1 MTEYDDSK
9 LESDSN
15 IKRTTDGRGSLPVA
29 TGVRAIAEAVDAV
42 AEDAYWRNNYPK
54 SDYAEEHRSYKD
66 YRPAYKYGWE
76 ARARLG
82 DRPYAEIEA
91 ELENGWEKAKGECKL
106 AWTQAKRATSDA
118 WHRLERAV
126 H

>member
-1 MTEYDDSK
+1 MTEYDDSR

-15 IKRTTDGRGSLPVA
+15 IKQTTDVTGPTGGRAV
-29 TGVRAIAEAVDAV
+29 AEAVDSA

-54 SDYAEEHRSYKD
+54 SDYAEENRSYKD
-66 YRPAYKYGWE
+66 YRPAYEYGWTS
-76 ARARLG
+76 RARLG

-91 ELENGWEKAKGECKL
+91 ELENGWDKAKGDCKL

-118 WHRLERAV
+118 WHRLERAI

>member
-1 MTEYDDSK
+1 MPMTEYDDSMM
-9 LESDSN
+9 ESDSN
-15 IKRTTDGRGSLPVA
+15 IKRTTDDA
-29 TGVRAIAEAVDAV
+29 TGVREVAEAVDPV
-42 AEDAYWRNNYPK
+42 AEDTYWRNNYPK
-54 SDYAEEHRSYKD
+54 SDYAEENRSYKD

-82 DRPYAEIEA
+82 DRPYTEIEA
-91 ELENGWEKAKGECKL
+91 ELENGWEKAKGESKL

>member
-1 MTEYDDSK
+1 MTEYDDSTM
-9 LESDSN
+9 ESDSN
-15 IKRTTDGRGSLPVA
+15 IKRTTDLSE
-29 TGVRAIAEAVDAV
+29 GVDPV

-54 SDYAEEHRSYKD
+54 SDYAEENRSYKD
-66 YRPAYKYGWE
+66 YRPAYRYGWE
-76 ARARLG
+76 SRARLG

-91 ELENGWEKAKGECKL
+91 ELENGWEKAKGESKL
-106 AWTQAKRATSDA
+106 AWTQAKRAVSDA

>member
-1 MTEYDDSK
+1 MEEYDDSK

-15 IKRTTDGRGSLPVA
+15 IKRTTDRKSSHPV
-29 TGVRAIAEAVDAV
+29 AEAVDSV

-54 SDYAEEHRSYKD
+54 TDYAEEHRSYKD

-82 DRPYAEIEA
+82 DRPYAEIES

>member
-1 MTEYDDSK
+1 MTEYDDSMM
-9 LESDSN
+9 ESDSN
-15 IKRTTDGRGSLPVA
+15 IKRTTDDA
-29 TGVRAIAEAVDAV
+29 TGTREVAEAVDPV

-54 SDYAEEHRSYKD
+54 SDYAEENRSYKD

-82 DRPYAEIEA
+82 DRPYTEIEA
-91 ELENGWEKAKGECKL
+91 ELENGWEKAKGESKL

>member
-1 MTEYDDSK
+1 MIEYDDSTM
-9 LESDSN
+9 ESDSN
-15 IKRTTDGRGSLPVA
+15 IKRTTDETSSHPVA
-29 TGVRAIAEAVDAV
+29 PGVRAVAEAVDAV
-42 AEDAYWRNNYPK
+42 AEDTYWRNNYPM
-54 SDYAEEHRSYKD
+54 SDYAEENRSYKD

-82 DRPYAEIEA
+82 DRPYTEIEA
-91 ELENGWEKAKGECKL
+91 ELENGWEKARGESKL